1 MRQINWDLVADSRPT
16 FELERQIQAKT
27 SEFMF
32 ERVDSGDEFLMLG
45 DGKGNLSTVRW
56 VLEPKEHIIQRL
68 GFSTRR
74 MIADI

>member
-1 MRQINWDLVADSRPT
+1 MIAGFIEFRRRIPA
-16 FELERQIQAKT
+16 ET

-32 ERVDSGDEFLMLG
+32 ERVDSDDEFLMLG
-45 DGKGNLSTVRW
+45 DGKGDLSTVRW

>member
-1 MRQINWDLVADSRPT
+1 
-16 FELERQIQAKT
+16 
-27 SEFMF
+27 MF

-45 DGKGNLSTVRW
+45 DGKGDLSTVRW
-56 VLEPKEHIIQRL
+56 VLEPKEHIIQLL